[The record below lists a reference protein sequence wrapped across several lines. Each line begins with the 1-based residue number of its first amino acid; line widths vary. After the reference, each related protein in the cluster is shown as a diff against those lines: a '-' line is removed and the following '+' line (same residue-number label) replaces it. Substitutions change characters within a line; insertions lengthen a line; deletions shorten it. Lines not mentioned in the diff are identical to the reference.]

1 MQWNFRYNLMKPK
14 QSMGIDNQSAWEILD
29 KC

>member
-1 MQWNFRYNLMKPK
+1 MQWNFRYNLMRPK
-14 QSMGIDNQSAWEILD
+14 QSREIDNQSAWEILD